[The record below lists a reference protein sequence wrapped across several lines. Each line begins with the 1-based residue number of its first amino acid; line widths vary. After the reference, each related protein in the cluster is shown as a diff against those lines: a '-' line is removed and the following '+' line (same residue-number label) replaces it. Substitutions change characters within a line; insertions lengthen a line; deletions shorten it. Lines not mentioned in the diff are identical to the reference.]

1 MNLFSSSRWPPLA
14 RGLQD
19 IDTMKLCPVLLTA
32 LLFALP
38 TGLHSQDAALPSAEL
53 PAAATQKLAKSL
65 EAARP
70 HGKHVWRD
78 TPPVNADGTVN
89 AYIEIPRGDRRKWE
103 FNMTRNARAIDR
115 MMPESLGG
123 YPVNYGIVPQT
134 ISYDGDPFDA
144 LVLGPAIPG
153 GRLVRGVIVG
163 LMLMEDETGY
173 DAKVVLSRTGN
184 DGKPLHVLTTDDQKR
199 MTDYFNRYKAHEPGK
214 FSKVP
219 GWGSIDAGLA
229 HVTMTHTFFR
239 ECRTQTATPCR
250 VRR

>member
-1 MNLFSSSRWPPLA
+1 MNLFSLPALA

-19 IDTMKLCPVLLTA
+19 LQVMNTRRTLLIA
-32 LLFALP
+32 LWLGLAP
-38 TGLHSQDAALPSAEL
+38 GLHSQESALPPAEL

-70 HGKHVWRD
+70 HTKHVWRD
-78 TPPVNADGTVN
+78 MPPSNADGTVN

-103 FNMTRNARAIDR
+103 LDMKRNARAIDR
-115 MMPESLGG
+115 MMPASLGG

-153 GRLVRGVIVG
+153 GRLVRGVVVG

-173 DAKVVLSRTGN
+173 DAKVVLSRTGS
-184 DGKPLHVLTTDDQKR
+184 DGKPLHPLTTDDQKR
-199 MTDYFNRYKAHEPGK
+199 MADYFNRYKAHEPGK

-219 GWGSIDAGLA
+219 GWGSPVAGMA